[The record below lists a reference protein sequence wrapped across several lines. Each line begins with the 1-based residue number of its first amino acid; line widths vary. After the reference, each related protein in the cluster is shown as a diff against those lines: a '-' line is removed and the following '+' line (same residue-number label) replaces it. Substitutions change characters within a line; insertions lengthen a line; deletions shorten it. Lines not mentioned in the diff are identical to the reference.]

1 MWQNKYQP
9 CLEQSSNFSVDFL
22 ENYVFITSQ
31 KRPYL
36 TAFSQQNDEIIYW
49 LLVNYK
55 EMSAKLVKRLVIRVC
70 G

>member
-9 CLEQSSNFSVDFL
+9 CREQSSNFSVDFL

-36 TAFSQQNDEIIYW
+36 TAFSQQNDETIYW
-49 LLVNYK
+49 LLGT
-55 EMSAKLVKRLVIRVC
+55 AC
-70 G
+70 